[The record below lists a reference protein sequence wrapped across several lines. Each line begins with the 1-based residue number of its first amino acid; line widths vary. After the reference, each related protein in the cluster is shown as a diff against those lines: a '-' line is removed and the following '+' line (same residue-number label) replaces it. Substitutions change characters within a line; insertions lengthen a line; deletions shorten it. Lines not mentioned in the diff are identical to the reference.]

1 MTEENCTFIS
11 NKMQLQNTKIKWKN
25 VSGGIEMSTNLT
37 DFSRLLTRFVFGD
50 KKTLWYA
57 AFNLTALPKAVS
69 GHISAQ

>member
-1 MTEENCTFIS
+1 MTEENCIFIS

-50 KKTLWYA
+50 KKNIVVCSLQPHST
-57 AFNLTALPKAVS
+57 S
-69 GHISAQ
+69 